1 MKDFVSG
8 SLRSDAAP
16 LLGII
21 GSAMDAIIAVDEQ
34 QRILLFN
41 EAAEKM
47 FQCTA
52 ADALGQVID
61 RFIPARFRHSHKDHI
76 AAFGQRNVTKRSMG
90 QMGTIYGLR
99 SNGEEFPI
107 EASIS
112 HTEADGQKLFTVI
125 IRDVTERR
133 RVEERLREQASLLEH
148 AQDAILV
155 RDMDDQILFWNKSA
169 ERIYG
174 WTAAEVLGKN
184 IRDFLYKENAE
195 QLDQAKAILFR
206 DGEWRGEIRHL
217 TKDSRKVISMASLT
231 LVRDSEGNPKSVL
244 AINTDITATKKLE
257 GQLLRAQR
265 MESIGTLAGG
275 IAHDLNNLLSPILLG
290 IQMLQ
295 LQLKQEPYER
305 MLSVIRMNAERSS
318 DLVRQVL
325 SFARGVEGER
335 IILQPRHIVREI
347 AKILQETLPKSITLE
362 SNLADD
368 LLPVTGDATQ
378 LHQVLMNLCVNAR
391 DAMPHGGKL
400 TIEAENVY
408 LDENYARMSLEAK
421 SGQYVII
428 TVADTGT
435 GMPPEIIDRIF
446 EPFFTTKDL
455 NKGTG
460 LGLSTAVGIVRSH
473 GGFINVYSEVNRG
486 TRFKIYLPAA
496 ESAPDSDEKNDVS
509 ALQPGQG
516 EMVLIVD
523 DEAGIREITKG
534 ALETYGY
541 RVLTASDGTEAVA
554 IFAQQMKQI
563 DVVLVDMMMPYMD
576 GLATI
581 RALKRMDGNVKII
594 ASSGLKENGRS
605 LEAAKLGITA
615 FLPKPYTAEQLLN
628 ALSETLG

>member
-1 MKDFVSG
+1 
-8 SLRSDAAP
+8 
-16 LLGII
+16 
-21 GSAMDAIIAVDEQ
+21 
-34 QRILLFN
+34 
-41 EAAEKM
+41 
-47 FQCTA
+47 
-52 ADALGQVID
+52 
-61 RFIPARFRHSHKDHI
+61 
-76 AAFGQRNVTKRSMG
+76 
-90 QMGTIYGLR
+90 MGTIYGLR
-99 SNGEEFPI
+99 TNGDEFPI

-112 HTEADGQKLFTVI
+112 HTEAEGQKLFTVI
-125 IRDVTERR
+125 IRDVAERR
-133 RVEERLREQASLLEH
+133 RDEERLREQASMLEH

-155 RDMDDQILFWNKSA
+155 RDLDDRILFWNKGA

-174 WTAAEVLGKN
+174 WTAAEVLAKD
-184 IRDFLYKENAE
+184 IRNFLYKENSE
-195 QLDQAKAILFR
+195 QLEQAKAILLK

-217 TKDSRKVISMASLT
+217 TKDSRKVISLASLT
-231 LVRDSEGNPKSVL
+231 LVRDSEGNPKSIL

-290 IQMLQ
+290 VQMLQ
-295 LQLKQEPYER
+295 LQLKQEPYDR

-318 DLVRQVL
+318 ELVKQVL

-347 AKILQETLPKSITLE
+347 TKILQETLPKSIILD

-400 TIEAENVY
+400 VIEAENIY
-408 LDENYARMSLEAK
+408 LDENYSRMSLEAK
-421 SGQYVII
+421 CGQYVII

-446 EPFFTTKDL
+446 EPFFTTKEL

-460 LGLSTAVGIVRSH
+460 LGLSTAIGIVRSH
-473 GGFINVYSEVNRG
+473 GGFINVYSEVGRG

-496 ESAPDSDEKNDVS
+496 ESAAGLVEKSDTIEM
-509 ALQPGQG
+509 QG
-516 EMVLIVD
+516 GRGELVLIVD
-523 DEAGIREITKG
+523 DEAGIREITRG

-541 RVLTASDGTEAVA
+541 KVLTASDGTEAVA
-554 IFAQQMKQI
+554 LFAQQMKEI

-581 RALKRMDGNVKII
+581 RALKRLDDKVKII
-594 ASSGLKENGRS
+594 ASSGLKENSRAI
-605 LEAAKLGITA
+605 EATKLGISA

-628 ALSETLG
+628 ALNQALG